1 MIVNGKALILT
12 SPRSRCGNEDSG
24 PANLSYVE
32 KRMGFVSM
40 MWALWGAAFCFM
52 AAVSLYSSRLARNEE
67 DQIFLSDSSSQAR
80 SEQHAIAARIGK
92 IQPLRRT
99 AFALAGVMTIFV
111 LGYYV
116 LDMVHQ
122 LR

>member
-1 MIVNGKALILT
+1 
-12 SPRSRCGNEDSG
+12 
-24 PANLSYVE
+24 
-32 KRMGFVSM
+32 MGFVPL
-40 MWALWGAAFCFM
+40 MWALWGAAFFFM
-52 AAVSLYSSRLARNEE
+52 TAVSLYSSRLARNEE
-67 DQIFLSDSSSQAR
+67 DQIFLSDSSNHAK
-80 SEQHAIAARIGK
+80 SEQNAIAVRIGK

-99 AFALAGVMTIFV
+99 AFAVAGAMTIVV